1 MRMKVRMPK
10 SGNNKSVKIESRY
23 ITVSES
29 EYELMNFLGVCLFAK
44 EKVNDSKKSI
54 YK

>member
-10 SGNNKSVKIESRY
+10 TSYCELCPVHTHY
-23 ITVSES
+23 ITVTAS
-29 EYELMNFLGVCLFAK
+29 EYELMNFLGVCLFIK
-44 EKVNDSKKSI
+44 EKTNSKKSI

>member
-10 SGNNKSVKIESRY
+10 TSYCELCPVHTRY
-23 ITVSES
+23 ITVTAC
-29 EYELMNFLGVCLFAK
+29 EYELMNFLGICLFIK
-44 EKVNDSKKSI
+44 EKTNSKKSI